1 MKNHPLTHVLT
12 RSKRALVAVA
22 VFSAGINILILT
34 GTIYM
39 MQIFDRVLTGQSG
52 ATLFYLTLLALFLLS
67 IYGLLELVRSRILVR
82 LGTWL
87 ETFLSPVVLS
97 RGLESCVSGEKSSD
111 DGLRDLATLRQF
123 ISGPGLIAV
132 LDAPWAPIYLLLS
145 FFLHPIIGAVTTV
158 AAIILFGTAILSNI
172 VTSRELARATE
183 RTGENNLLLRSAFR
197 NAGAADGL
205 GMLPAIVRRWYAG
218 NGDVLAAQQ
227 GANDRMGLI
236 GAATKFFRSTLQII
250 ILAVGA
256 WLVLEHQ
263 LTAGGM
269 TAASIIMARAL
280 APVEGAVASWKQ
292 ILSAISSWGRLGE
305 LLQRGKLH
313 ASTMQLPRPTGHL
326 QVDNLSHAL
335 PGATAPVLLNVHF
348 EARPGEVLAI
358 IGPSG
363 AGKSTLARLI
373 TGLVKP
379 ARGAV
384 RLDGSDIFAW
394 DRNEIGRHVGYL
406 PQETELFPG
415 TIRENIAR
423 LETDPDPEK
432 VLQAARIAGVHELIQ
447 HMPQGYDTPLVH
459 NGANLSGGQRQRV
472 GLARAIYGNPS
483 LLVLDEPDA
492 HLDARGDQALNEAIR
507 ALKESGSTIVLV
519 AHRPSMMRHVDR
531 IVVLDEGRLQ
541 LVGPKAEVLAKMTR
555 PDPAFAKAS

>member
-1 MKNHPLTHVLT
+1 MKNHPLTLVLA
-12 RSKRALVAVA
+12 RSRRAIIAVA

-52 ATLFYLTLLALFLLS
+52 STLFFLTLLALFLLS
-67 IYGLLELVRSRILVR
+67 IYGVLELVRSRILVR

-111 DGLRDLATLRQF
+111 EGLRDLATMRQF

-132 LDAPWAPIYLLLS
+132 LDAPWAPIYLLIS
-145 FFLHPIIGAVTTV
+145 FFLHPLIGLVTTV
-158 AAIILFGTAILSNI
+158 AALILFGTAILSNI
-172 VTSRELARATE
+172 VTSRELARANE

-205 GMLPAIVRRWYAG
+205 GMLPAIVRRWYSG

-236 GAATKFFRSTLQII
+236 GAATKFFRSALQIV

-280 APVEGAVASWKQ
+280 APVESAVASWKQ
-292 ILSAISSWGRLGE
+292 ILAAIAAWGRLGE

-313 ASTMQLPRPTGHL
+313 ANVMRLPRPAGHL

-335 PGATAPVLLNVHF
+335 PGATAPVLLNIHF
-348 EARPGEVLAI
+348 EAQPGEVVAI

-373 TGLVKP
+373 TGVAKP
-379 ARGAV
+379 SRGSV
-384 RLDGSDIFAW
+384 RLDGSDLFAW
-394 DRNEIGRHVGYL
+394 DRNEVGRYVGYM

-415 TIRENIAR
+415 TIRDNIAR
-423 LETDPDPEK
+423 LENEPDSER
-432 VLQAARIAGVHELIQ
+432 VLEAARIAGVHELVLR
-447 HMPQGYDTPLVH
+447 MPQGYDTPLVQH
-459 NGANLSGGQRQRV
+459 GANLSGGQRQRV
-472 GLARAIYGNPS
+472 GLARAIYGKPS
-483 LLVLDEPDA
+483 LLVLDEPDS
-492 HLDARGDQALNEAIR
+492 HLDARGDHALNEAIR
-507 ALKESGSTIVLV
+507 VLKEAGTTIVIV
-519 AHRPSMMRHVDR
+519 AHRPSLMRHVDR

-541 LVGPKAEVLAKMTR
+541 MHGPKAEVLANLQR
-555 PDPAFAKAS
+555 PGPDLAKAS